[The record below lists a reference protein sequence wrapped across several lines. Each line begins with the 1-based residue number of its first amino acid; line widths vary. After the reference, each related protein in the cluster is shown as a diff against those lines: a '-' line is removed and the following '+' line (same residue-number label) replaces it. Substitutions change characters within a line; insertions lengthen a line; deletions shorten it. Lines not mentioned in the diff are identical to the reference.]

1 MSKTVELLRR
11 TFTNEIVEALVGAVN
26 HAYEVNYDRYDPS
39 VGHDLMTFGLML
51 FKSRVHYIK
60 HLAHKY
66 DWMRVAQIGP
76 AFRFQIGEYT
86 LASHRV
92 GDSIDDDIESLFPR
106 NQTAA
111 WRLAER
117 NRAQMNLPFP
127 HESAPDTDD
136 SACRSLILADVGNPT
151 DGLCRLFLGIPSEIS
166 PERRISGWST
176 THELWANEE
185 VLYRGSGRNGTG
197 RTPAE
202 DVAPPTITLKDAAD
216 KSSPEAVPPPELDLR
231 NLKETDDMKKKR
243 K

>member
-1 MSKTVELLRR
+1 MSKTVELLQR
-11 TFTNEIVEALVGAVN
+11 TFTPEIVDTLVGAVS

-60 HLAHKY
+60 MLAHRH
-66 DWMRVAQIGP
+66 DWIRIAQIGP

-92 GDSIDDDIESLFPR
+92 GDSVEDDIESLFPR

-111 WRLAER
+111 WKLAER
-117 NRAQMNLPFP
+117 NRAQRRLPFP
-127 HESAPDTDD
+127 HEEALDRDD

-166 PERRISGWST
+166 AERRISGWST
-176 THELWANEE
+176 THELWANDEA
-185 VLYRGSGRNGTG
+185 LAGGARASSAW
-197 RTPAE
+197 RTPPE
-202 DVAPPTITLKDAAD
+202 QVAPPTITLKDAAD
-216 KSSPEAVPPPELDLR
+216 KSSPEAVAPPELDL
-231 NLKETDDMKKKR
+231 KHPQETDDKKKR